1 MRITGGALKNRIITC
16 PKGVIRPAMD
26 RMRESVFS
34 ILGNIQ
40 GSSFLDLFSGS
51 GICALEAAS
60 RGAFPIVLVEKDA
73 IKFPTILKNVLIS
86 PKRIECKRMAVELYI
101 RRNKEAFDI
110 IYIDP
115 PFRYKFHSHLLKDIS
130 SSSSVK
136 KGSIILLHH
145 SKESVI
151 DAIEELEKID
161 ERHYGGSIVD
171 FYKKSSESFGI

>member
-1 MRITGGALKNRIITC
+1 MRITGGALKNRIVIC
-16 PKGVIRPAMD
+16 PKGIIRPAMD
-26 RMRESVFS
+26 RMRESIFS

-60 RGAFPIVLVEKDA
+60 RGAYPVSLVEKDA

-101 RRNKEAFDI
+101 KRNKDAFDI
-110 IYIDP
+110 VYVDP
-115 PFRYKFHSHLLKDIS
+115 PFRYKFHSQLLKDIS
-130 SSSSVK
+130 NSSSVK
-136 KGSIILLHH
+136 KGSLILLHR

-151 DAIEELEKID
+151 DAIEKLEKVD

-171 FYKKSSESFGI
+171 FYRASFL